1 MTSMNESLRLAELLC
16 ARLCHDL
23 SGPLGALIG
32 ILEIARDE
40 QPDSET
46 LALAEDTAVE
56 LGQRLKLLRAAWG
69 QDGDELDVA
78 RLRGF
83 ADCLSS
89 EPAGAAGPGG
99 TGARRGVP
107 GAGGARGAEPGAAGR
122 REPAGRRDRR
132 AVRLGRPAACWS
144 RFPARAPPGRP
155 VSPPRCIDEAAA
167 WEAMLADP
175 RRLQGPLTALLAR
188 GLGLRL
194 SMLMPA
200 GAMGEAEVS
209 PPLLLSLQRGIAGRD
224 LPIVRHPVTTMR
236 LRLAP
241 CRAREG
247 LPWTI

>member
-1 MTSMNESLRLAELLC
+1 MTGMNETLRLAELLC

-32 ILEIARDE
+32 VLEVARDE

-56 LGQRLKLLRAAWG
+56 LAQRLKLLRAAWG
-69 QDGDELDVA
+69 HDSDDLDVA

-89 EPAGAAGPGG
+89 SRRVRLDLAGLESDAVFAPPVGRIVLNLVLLAAESLPGGGIVALSGSPVDSILVTISGPRAAWPAGFA
-99 TGARRGVP
+99 
-107 GAGGARGAEPGAAGR
+107 
-122 REPAGRRDRR
+122 
-132 AVRLGRPAACWS
+132 LCLN
-144 RFPARAPPGRP
+144 
-155 VSPPRCIDEAAA
+155 DETAA
-167 WEAMLADP
+167 WEAILTDP

-200 GAMGEAEVS
+200 GAMGDAEVS
-209 PPLLLSLQRGIAGRD
+209 PALLLALRG
-224 LPIVRHPVTTMR
+224 P
-236 LRLAP
+236 
-241 CRAREG
+241 
-247 LPWTI
+247 

>member
-1 MTSMNESLRLAELLC
+1 VTGMNESLRIAELLC

-32 ILEIARDE
+32 VLEVAREE

-69 QDGDELDVA
+69 LDGDDLDVT

-89 EPAGAAGPGG
+89 SRRVRLDLAGLQPDAEFPPPVARIILNLVLLAGESLPGGGIVALSGSPSSAILVTISGPRAAWPAGF
-99 TGARRGVP
+99 
-107 GAGGARGAEPGAAGR
+107 
-122 REPAGRRDRR
+122 
-132 AVRLGRPAACWS
+132 AVWLN
-144 RFPARAPPGRP
+144 
-155 VSPPRCIDEAAA
+155 DEAAA
-167 WEAMLADP
+167 WEALIADP
-175 RRLQGPLTALLAR
+175 RRIQAPLTALLAR

-200 GAMGEAEVS
+200 GPMGDAEVS
-209 PPLLLSLQRGIAGRD
+209 PPLLLTLGDR
-224 LPIVRHPVTTMR
+224 
-236 LRLAP
+236 
-241 CRAREG
+241 
-247 LPWTI
+247 

>member
-1 MTSMNESLRLAELLC
+1 MNETLRLAELLC

-32 ILEIARDE
+32 VLEVARDE

-56 LGQRLKLLRAAWG
+56 LAQRLKLLRAAWG
-69 QDGDELDVA
+69 HDSDDLDVA

-89 EPAGAAGPGG
+89 SRRVRLDLAGLESDAVFAPPVGRIVLNLVLLAAESLPGGGIVALSGSPVDSVLVTISGPRAAWPAGFALCLNDETAA
-99 TGARRGVP
+99 
-107 GAGGARGAEPGAAGR
+107 
-122 REPAGRRDRR
+122 REAI
-132 AVRLGRPAACWS
+132 LT
-144 RFPARAPPGRP
+144 
-155 VSPPRCIDEAAA
+155 
-167 WEAMLADP
+167 DP

-200 GAMGEAEVS
+200 GAMGDAEVS
-209 PPLLLSLQRGIAGRD
+209 PPLLLALRD
-224 LPIVRHPVTTMR
+224 S
-236 LRLAP
+236 
-241 CRAREG
+241 
-247 LPWTI
+247 

>member
-1 MTSMNESLRLAELLC
+1 MNETLRLAELLC

-32 ILEIARDE
+32 VLEVARDE

-56 LGQRLKLLRAAWG
+56 LAQRLKLLRAAWG
-69 QDGDELDVA
+69 HDSDDLDVA

-89 EPAGAAGPGG
+89 SRRVRLDLAGLESDAVFAPPVGRIVLNLVLLAAESLPGGGIVALSGAPADNILVTISGPRAAWPAGFAIC
-99 TGARRGVP
+99 
-107 GAGGARGAEPGAAGR
+107 
-122 REPAGRRDRR
+122 
-132 AVRLGRPAACWS
+132 LN
-144 RFPARAPPGRP
+144 
-155 VSPPRCIDEAAA
+155 DETAA
-167 WEAMLADP
+167 WEAILADP

-200 GAMGEAEVS
+200 AAMGEAEIS
-209 PPLLLSLQRGIAGRD
+209 PPLLLSLQ
-224 LPIVRHPVTTMR
+224 
-236 LRLAP
+236 
-241 CRAREG
+241 AR
-247 LPWTI
+247 

>member
-1 MTSMNESLRLAELLC
+1 MNESLRIAELLC

-32 ILEIARDE
+32 VLEVAREE

-69 QDGDELDVA
+69 LDGDDLDVT

-89 EPAGAAGPGG
+89 SRRVRLDLAGLQPDAEFPPPVARIILNLVLLAGESLPGGGIVALSGSPSSAILVTISGPRAAWPAGF
-99 TGARRGVP
+99 
-107 GAGGARGAEPGAAGR
+107 
-122 REPAGRRDRR
+122 
-132 AVRLGRPAACWS
+132 AVWLN
-144 RFPARAPPGRP
+144 
-155 VSPPRCIDEAAA
+155 DEAAA
-167 WEAMLADP
+167 WEALIADP
-175 RRLQGPLTALLAR
+175 RRIQAPLTALLAR

-200 GAMGEAEVS
+200 GPMGDAEVS
-209 PPLLLSLQRGIAGRD
+209 PPLLLTLGDR
-224 LPIVRHPVTTMR
+224 
-236 LRLAP
+236 
-241 CRAREG
+241 
-247 LPWTI
+247 

>member
-1 MTSMNESLRLAELLC
+1 MNESLRIAELLC

-32 ILEIARDE
+32 VLEIAREE

-69 QDGDELDVA
+69 LDGDDLDVT

-89 EPAGAAGPGG
+89 SRRVRLDLAGLQPDAEFPPPVARIILNLVLLAGESLPGGGIVALSGSPSSAILVTISGPRAAWPAGF
-99 TGARRGVP
+99 
-107 GAGGARGAEPGAAGR
+107 
-122 REPAGRRDRR
+122 
-132 AVRLGRPAACWS
+132 AVWLN
-144 RFPARAPPGRP
+144 
-155 VSPPRCIDEAAA
+155 DEAAA
-167 WEAMLADP
+167 WEALIADP
-175 RRLQGPLTALLAR
+175 RRIQAPLTALLAR

-200 GAMGEAEVS
+200 GPMGDAEVS
-209 PPLLLSLQRGIAGRD
+209 PPLLLTLGDR
-224 LPIVRHPVTTMR
+224 
-236 LRLAP
+236 
-241 CRAREG
+241 
-247 LPWTI
+247 